1 MGIYPRNK
9 HEDSSAIARRRR
21 KAKLTCKNASE
32 KRLPEGTPE
41 EVLSVERKK
50 PHITGIKKQSRYDPG
65 VPMTRSELTVW
76 RKEARRVR
84 NRQSAA
90 ESRRRTRDRIE
101 ELEGKLSSLEEKY
114 SAALKRISELE
125 GCQPST
131 HTQSHIV
138 SQECLVETGTESNA
152 PKHIPDSTSM
162 STPVV
167 SPTMSPISS
176 PKPSPRTIDLREDH
190 SNHFSEEVAQ
200 CQHINMISRPPA

>member
-1 MGIYPRNK
+1 MGIDPRNQR
-9 HEDSSAIARRRR
+9 EDSTAVARRRR

-41 EVLSVERKK
+41 EVLSGERKQ

-65 VPMTRSELTVW
+65 VPMTRTELTAW

-84 NRQSAA
+84 NRESAA

-101 ELEGKLSSLEEKY
+101 ELEGKLFTLEEKY
-114 SAALKRISELE
+114 SAALQRISELE
-125 GCQPST
+125 GCQTSSY
-131 HTQSHIV
+131 TQSHIV
-138 SQECLVETGTESNA
+138 AQGCLVETGTESNV
-152 PKHIPDSTSM
+152 PKHTSDSTST

-167 SPTMSPISS
+167 SPTMSPTSS
-176 PKPSPRTIDLREDH
+176 PKFLPSTIDLREVQ
-190 SNHFSEEVAQ
+190 SNHLGEEVVQ